1 MPIVLVVDD
10 SEVDRR
16 LVGGLLARDIDW
28 LVEYATNGREAVEL
42 MQTTEPDVV
51 VTDLMMPDMDGM
63 ELVTQI
69 AMQHPH
75 VPVILVT
82 AQGSEAVAV
91 EALSR
96 GAASYVPKDQLAD
109 KLLETVE
116 QVMAL
121 EKADRHYNRLISCL
135 TRAEYEF
142 ELDNDPSLVPP
153 LVDLLQQML
162 MGMQCCDTTTRMHAG
177 VALEE
182 ALLNAMLHGNLELTA
197 DQIQETRSH
206 LRQGADFDAIA
217 QRRQD
222 DPYADRRVHVQAK
235 ITQTTAEFRI
245 RDQGPGF
252 DVSQLPARGDP
263 ETIGQSHGRGLV
275 LMQNFMD
282 DVVFNERGNEVV
294 MRLECQE
301 WSEAAPA

>member
-28 LVEYATNGREAVEL
+28 LVEFASNGREALEL
-42 MQTTEPDVV
+42 MQTTEPDVI

-63 ELVTQI
+63 ELVTQV
-69 AMQHPH
+69 AVQHPN

-82 AQGSEAVAV
+82 GQGSEDIAV

-121 EKADRHYNRLISCL
+121 EKADRHYNRLIGCL
-135 TRAEYEF
+135 TRAEYQF
-142 ELDNDPSLVPP
+142 ELDNDPALVPP

-162 MGMQCCDTTTRMHAG
+162 MGMQCCGTTTRMHAG

-182 ALLNAMLHGNLELTA
+182 ALLNAMLHGNLELSPE
-197 DQIQETRSH
+197 QVQETRAH
-206 LRQGADFDAIA
+206 LRQGADLAA
-217 QRRQD
+217 AAERRLQE
-222 DPYADRRVHVQAK
+222 PYCHRKVFVQAK
-235 ITQTTAEFRI
+235 ITPSQAEFKI
-245 RDQGPGF
+245 RDEGGGF

-263 ETIGQSHGRGLV
+263 QTLQHASGRGLV

-282 DVVFNERGNEVV
+282 DVVFNEQGNEVV
-294 MRLECQE
+294 MRLECHE
-301 WSEAAPA
+301 PSEAASV

>member
-28 LVEYATNGREAVEL
+28 LVEFASNGREALEL
-42 MQTTEPDVV
+42 MQTTEPDVI

-63 ELVTQI
+63 ELVTQV
-69 AMQHPH
+69 AVQHPN

-82 AQGSEAVAV
+82 AQGSEEVAV

-121 EKADRHYNRLISCL
+121 EKADRHYNRLIGCL
-135 TRAEYEF
+135 TRAEYQF
-142 ELDNDPSLVPP
+142 ELDNDPALVPP

-162 MGMQCCDTTTRMHAG
+162 MGMQCCGTTTRMHAG

-182 ALLNAMLHGNLELTA
+182 ALLNAMLHGNLELTPEEV
-197 DQIQETRSH
+197 QETRAH
-206 LRQGADFDAIA
+206 LRQGADLVAA
-217 QRRQD
+217 AERRLQE
-222 DPYADRRVHVQAK
+222 PYCHRKVFVQAK
-235 ITQTTAEFRI
+235 ITPSQAEFKI
-245 RDQGPGF
+245 RDEGSGF

-263 ETIGQSHGRGLV
+263 QTLQHASGRGLV

-282 DVVFNERGNEVV
+282 DVVFNEQGNEVV
-294 MRLECQE
+294 MRLECHE
-301 WSEAAPA
+301 PSEAASV